1 MEYIISLS
9 VTRVPAIDLR
19 AILYEITTPNTQVA
33 AQTVLAANA
42 GNATLTFTNLQQIA
56 HILRVYEYDG
66 GVLGALIKEW
76 TLQPKQTTVETPE
89 DLELICGLNPGDLIA
104 PGSDIFDGSALTAY
118 SGKVVNEDYRVV
130 QRGFGPIRSDE
141 VEDVPPFG
149 FRLLGGLTFNQ
160 DDTYFLQF
168 IPKLLTA
175 PASPVSGKQYRD
187 IKTITASLTL
197 DSTYLDCVV
206 DINAASNKITATL
219 DYLTNVPDNSVFEF
233 IQQRGNQ
240 INAVVKAQ
248 TGEVIV
254 HNGAEV
260 NQIILRKREK
270 AKLVKKGAKWYVVSG
285 ADSFGVIG
293 KVFAG
298 YKQGD
303 DEVILQ
309 GQEVN
314 RDEYPAV
321 WAFVQTLSL
330 GNGVANESDWIAD
343 TTTRRSMFSLGDG
356 STTFRFPDLRG
367 VDIRFLDQGR
377 GLDLIRIAASLDNVV
392 GSYQADQ
399 VKSHDHD
406 TPFRRDNNV
415 VSFGTGNGVAVSLP
429 AGSAL
434 TLKTGLT
441 GGAENTTKNAALL
454 PLMKI

>member
-1 MEYIISLS
+1 MDYIISLS

-19 AILYEITTPNTQVA
+19 AILYEITTPNTAVA
-33 AQTVLAANA
+33 AQTILAANA
-42 GNATLTFTNLQQIA
+42 SNASVTFTNLQQVA
-56 HILRVYEYDG
+56 HVLRLYEYDG

-89 DLELICGLNPGDLIA
+89 DLELICGLNPGDLLT
-104 PGSDIFDGSALTAY
+104 PGTDTFNGSALTAY

-141 VEDVPPFG
+141 VVDVPPFG
-149 FRLLGGLTFNQ
+149 FRLLSGTFNE

-168 IPKLLTA
+168 IPKLLVA

-187 IKTITASLTL
+187 IKTVTATLTL
-197 DSTYLDCVV
+197 DSSYLDCVI
-206 DINAASNKITATL
+206 DINASSNKFTATL
-219 DYLTNVPDNSVFEF
+219 DFLSNVPENSVFEF

-240 INAVVKAQ
+240 INAVIKAQ

-260 NQIILRKREK
+260 NQIILRKRER
-270 AKLVKKGAKWYVVSG
+270 AKLAKKGSKWYVISG
-285 ADSFGVIG
+285 ADGASVIG

-298 YKQGD
+298 YSQGA

-321 WAFVQTLSL
+321 WAYVQTLTL
-330 GNGVANESDWIAD
+330 GNGVANEVDWSAD
-343 TTTRRSMFSLGDG
+343 ANTRRSMFSLGDG

-377 GLDLIRIAASLDNVV
+377 GLDLIRISQSLQNTV
-392 GSYQADQ
+392 GSYQSDRIKA
-399 VKSHDHD
+399 HDHD
-406 TPFRRDNNV
+406 TAFRRDNNV

-429 AGSAL
+429 AGSAA
-434 TLKTGLT
+434 TIKTGST
-441 GGAENTTKNAALL
+441 GDTETTTKNAALL